1 MFILDK
7 LLLSPLY
14 ATVWAAR
21 QIQNT
26 IVQERAAEPQQITAE
41 LRELYMRLETGQIT
55 EPEFNAREK
64 ELLDRLDALEA
75 HAATAAAPATP
86 HAPWDKR
93 PRTEQRFGGAY
104 PTGHAA
110 PRKRAHKAA
119 KPQSHAPP

>member
-26 IVQERAAEPQQITAE
+26 IAQERAAEPQQITAE
-41 LRELYMRLETGQIT
+41 LRELYMRLETGQMT

-75 HAATAAAPATP
+75 HAAVAAAPATP
-86 HAPWDKR
+86 
-93 PRTEQRFGGAY
+93 Q
-104 PTGHAA
+104 AA